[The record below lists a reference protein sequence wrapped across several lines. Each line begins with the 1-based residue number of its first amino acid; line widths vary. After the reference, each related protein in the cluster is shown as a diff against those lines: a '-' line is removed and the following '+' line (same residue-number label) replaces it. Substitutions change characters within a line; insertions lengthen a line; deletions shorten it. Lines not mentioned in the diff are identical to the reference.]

1 MSKEHIMYLDIVTGG
16 WYGLTYHDLEEMSE
30 VELRLLQEE
39 LEQVMAEQE
48 AEAAAY
54 SDHDY

>member
-1 MSKEHIMYLDIVTGG
+1 MNKEYILYLDIVTEG
-16 WYGLTYHDLEEMSE
+16 WYGLTYHDLEGMSE
-30 VELRLLQEE
+30 IELRLLQEE
-39 LEQVMAEQE
+39 LEQVLVEQE

>member
-1 MSKEHIMYLDIVTGG
+1 MNKEHIVYLDVLTG
-16 WYGLTYHDLEEMSE
+16 WYGLTYHDLEGMSE

-39 LEQVMAEQE
+39 LEQVLVEQE